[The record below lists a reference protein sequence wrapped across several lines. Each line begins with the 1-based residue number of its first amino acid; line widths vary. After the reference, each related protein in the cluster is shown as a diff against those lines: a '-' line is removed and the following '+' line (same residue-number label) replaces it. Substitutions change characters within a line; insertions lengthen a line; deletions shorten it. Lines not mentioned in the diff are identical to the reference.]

1 MKILIRP
8 SYPQFDIARFTALVD
23 RLQRSTYKIGAK
35 YEEAPHFTDCI
46 TAVRYILE
54 HSTDLVLPKVYIWD
68 FPWFL
73 LRDFWA
79 REVSVELWKI
89 GDLIFFEKMSFRH
102 EKYMIAHVGI
112 LISETEF
119 FHSSLHF
126 DGGNISSV
134 QDIDYNALILDESF
148 LDIAK
153 DPRNNH

>member
-1 MKILIRP
+1 
-8 SYPQFDIARFTALVD
+8 
-23 RLQRSTYKIGAK
+23 
-35 YEEAPHFTDCI
+35 
-46 TAVRYILE
+46 
-54 HSTDLVLPKVYIWD
+54 
-68 FPWFL
+68 
-73 LRDFWA
+73 
-79 REVSVELWKI
+79 
-89 GDLIFFEKMSFRH
+89 MSFRH